1 MRLAPIAVAI
11 VLAVVRSGSTQA
23 QEPQK
28 PELLVPV
35 SAEVVRIDVIVTDK
49 GGKARPGLKREDFQV
64 LEDGRPQSLTQ
75 FEAFVAPAPAA
86 AAPVAAA
93 PAAASA
99 EPGPVPQATPRR
111 YVVLAVDDIHIE
123 AANLM
128 RVKKTLDRFL
138 EREVPPEDMVALV
151 TTSGARSQD
160 FTADRQTIRQVVAR
174 LTLQDR
180 RLRQVDVPFIT
191 EYQAELIERGD
202 PEALSI
208 AVEEIQARRPSPS
221 AEAEARM
228 VARAVLADSINS
240 SRATLDTLKNVVRGM
255 GELRGRKVVVFVSDG
270 FTAGLGIENRAG
282 YDLREITDAGTRSG
296 VIVYSLDSRGLQA
309 NISTFNAANRGPV
322 MTAGGAGIA
331 AARDRL
337 ARAGEFA
344 SQDVMN
350 AMAADTGGFLVAN
363 TNSFSDALRRIMND
377 TETYY
382 LLAYEPTSA
391 SRDGAFR
398 KIEVRLPGLKDMRI
412 RHRKGY
418 FGPGVRNEGVL
429 ASTAASGNAAGGSV
443 PAREDRLRAE
453 LQAALASPKPL
464 EDFKVSLSADF
475 MSVDSA
481 ATQVVVSSYVALRDV
496 PFART
501 GDRRLATVD
510 VAGAVFDEG
519 GAVVGSLAVERATLD
534 LTDAAYEGALDKGL
548 PYQRAAPLKPGR
560 YRVSVAVREE
570 GGGKMGSATQWV
582 EIPDLGQGELT
593 LSSLFL
599 MKEDAAAKRAGASTG
614 AGAGLRPVQAHRVYA
629 QGESLIVQFFAYNLA
644 PDAGSLVTQAEIWRA
659 GELIAASKP
668 EPMEKRDGGAAHT
681 RRINLRPFGPGEY
694 EVRIV
699 LTDRD
704 TNTTASRRAAFTI
717 E

>member
-1 MRLAPIAVAI
+1 M
-11 VLAVVRSGSTQA
+11 
-23 QEPQK
+23 
-28 PELLVPV
+28 
-35 SAEVVRIDVIVTDK
+35 
-49 GGKARPGLKREDFQV
+49 
-64 LEDGRPQSLTQ
+64 
-75 FEAFVAPAPAA
+75 
-86 AAPVAAA
+86 
-93 PAAASA
+93 
-99 EPGPVPQATPRR
+99 
-111 YVVLAVDDIHIE
+111 VLAVDDIHIE

-151 TTSGARSQD
+151 TTSGARSQE

-382 LLAYEPTSA
+382 LLAYEPTSVKH
-391 SRDGAFR
+391 DGAFR
-398 KIEVRLPGLKDMRI
+398 KIEVRLPGLKDVRI

-429 ASTAASGNAAGGSV
+429 ASTAASGAGAGG
-443 PAREDRLRAE
+443 PLPGPEDRLRAE
-453 LQAALASPKPL
+453 LQAALASPTPL
-464 EDFKVSLSADF
+464 KDFPVSLSADF
-475 MSVDSA
+475 VSVDSA
-481 ATQVVVSSYVALRDV
+481 TSQVVVSSYVDLRDV

-510 VAGAVFDEG
+510 VAGAVFDES

-534 LTDAAYEGALDKGL
+534 LTDAAYERALDKGL

-560 YRVSVAVREE
+560 YRVGVAVREE

-582 EIPDLGQGELT
+582 DIPDLGHGELT

-614 AGAGLRPVQAHRVYA
+614 AGPGLRPVQAHRVYA

-644 PDAGSLVTQAEIWRA
+644 PDAGAL
-659 GELIAASKP
+659 
-668 EPMEKRDGGAAHT
+668 
-681 RRINLRPFGPGEY
+681 
-694 EVRIV
+694 
-699 LTDRD
+699 
-704 TNTTASRRAAFTI
+704 
-717 E
+717 